1 MKSHF
6 QEAVLL
12 PSVTFIP
19 SILHHLVT
27 VVFFSACQTIPKLSV
42 ALHLQ
47 TDGAVVVVVIVV
59 GDVVGLVEEENDGS
73 VPFVD
78 TSVVG
83 NGLASDEEENG
94 NVEPVVL

>member
-1 MKSHF
+1 
-6 QEAVLL
+6 
-12 PSVTFIP
+12 
-19 SILHHLVT
+19 
-27 VVFFSACQTIPKLSV
+27 
-42 ALHLQ
+42 LQ